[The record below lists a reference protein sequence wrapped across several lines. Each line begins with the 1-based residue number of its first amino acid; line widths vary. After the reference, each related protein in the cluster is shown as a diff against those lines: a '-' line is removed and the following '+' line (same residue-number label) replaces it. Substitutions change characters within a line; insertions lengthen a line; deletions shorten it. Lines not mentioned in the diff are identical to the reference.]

1 MSFSDCSFIKGC
13 TNSTS
18 NIICHVL
25 CLSDEVV
32 RFGQAGVVEDTM
44 ETATEGIYDSDESQ
58 SDDLDDDQIDS
69 DDETQ
74 LTSM

>member
-1 MSFSDCSFIKGC
+1 M
-13 TNSTS
+13 
-18 NIICHVL
+18 
-25 CLSDEVV
+25 V
-32 RFGQAGVVEDTM
+32 RFGEAGVVEDTM